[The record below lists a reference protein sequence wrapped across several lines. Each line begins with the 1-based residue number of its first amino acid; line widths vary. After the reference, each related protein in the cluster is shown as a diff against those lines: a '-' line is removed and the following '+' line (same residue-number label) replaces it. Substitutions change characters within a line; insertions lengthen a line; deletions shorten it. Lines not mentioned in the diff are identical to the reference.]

1 MPDALKIVTSVTS
14 EPEGE
19 LIVERLKEAGIS
31 AISQRTIGGP
41 EYGFSGARNVFVDA
55 QDLERARE
63 VLAADEGSFSDEELG
78 RLSEEAVE
86 EDQDPSSKPA

>member
-1 MPDALKIVTSVTS
+1 MPDALQIVTSVAS

-31 AISQRTIGGP
+31 AISQRTIGG
-41 EYGFSGARNVFVDA
+41 ARNVFVDE

-63 VLAADEGSFSDEELG
+63 VLAADEGTFSDEELA
-78 RLSEEAVE
+78 RLSEEAVQK
-86 EDQDPSSKPA
+86 DSDPSSKPE